1 MSVKKNYEKRTNI
14 CVTRPANG
22 AKITFETY
30 NLIMAVLLHR
40 VFVSLKHIQKEGKN
54 VDSGTRTN
62 VVCFRTVLL
71 SRVNCFGYA
80 CYLQQNP
87 LSLQT
92 SLAAELARRMLGKIN
107 EVKFMF

>member
-1 MSVKKNYEKRTNI
+1 
-14 CVTRPANG
+14 
-22 AKITFETY
+22 
-30 NLIMAVLLHR
+30 MAVLLHR

-54 VDSGTRTN
+54 ADSGTRTN

-71 SRVNCFGYA
+71 SRVNCLGHA

-92 SLAAELARRMLGKIN
+92 SLTAELARRMLGKIN